1 MHQGCAP
8 YCYTLLAHHLPLG
21 RGALGPQGIHA
32 ILEGHPS
39 QGGQQGLGP
48 PGKRARVNPT
58 WKCQLL
64 ISQPPSL
71 SKMQGVAFVKIH
83 WDLDPSFL

>member
-1 MHQGCAP
+1 MYQGCAP
-8 YCYTLLAHHLPLG
+8 YRYTLLAHHSPLG
-21 RGALGPQGIHA
+21 QGALGPQGIHA

-39 QGGQQGLGP
+39 QGGQQVLGP
-48 PGKRARVNPT
+48 PGMRTRVNPT

-64 ISQPPSL
+64 ISHRPPS
-71 SKMQGVAFVKIH
+71 KVQGVAFVKIH